1 MSNSLS
7 ALPIAVPI
15 IAGTAIKGLAA
26 NVMMRGVMERHP
38 NAFLVTLQNFGVTV
52 PLNRSQTHIADD
64 ISKGLAAHGRLPD
77 CPLVLVGHSQG
88 ALAALRY
95 AIDHPDQVKHVFSI
109 GCPWHGSVSAGF
121 WANRVARVTGRN
133 FVPAL
138 RDMSPNSPFLTN
150 LHNDIPQIADRVT
163 NIYSTHE
170 LFIRPYVSAH
180 INVPGVSNVLIATKD
195 EYAKHLRTFPDL
207 PVDELVLGRV
217 THAGEMNTPEVRS
230 LVWRKVDDLTAEI
243 RLNRVTGR
251 RPRHGPP
258 AQRTDSRRTAAP
270 SALEEAK

>member
-1 MSNSLS
+1 MSGSKS
-7 ALPIAVPI
+7 SLPIAVPI
-15 IAGTAIKGLAA
+15 VAGTAIKGLAA

-38 NAFLVTLQNFGVTV
+38 NAFLVTLQSFGVTL
-52 PLNRSQTHIADD
+52 PLTRSQQHIADD
-64 ISKGLAAHGRLPD
+64 IRKGLAGQGRLPD

-95 AIDHPDQVKHVFSI
+95 AIDNPKQVKHVFSI

-121 WANRVARVTGRN
+121 WSNRVVKVTGRN

-138 RDMSPNSPFLTN
+138 RDMAPNSEFLTR
-150 LHNDIPQIADRVT
+150 LHADIPSIADRVT

-170 LFIRPYVSAH
+170 IFIRPYVSAH
-180 INVPGVSNVLIATKD
+180 IDVPGVSNVLIATKD

-243 RLNRVTGR
+243 RLNR
-251 RPRHGPP
+251 PP
-258 AQRTDSRRTAAP
+258 SRTRQPGTQRTPPVQRSGSADSATA
-270 SALEEAK
+270 SAR